1 MSLAGMP
8 SKTKGK
14 APKGKAAKDA
24 LENLKKENE
33 HLLKQN
39 HLLKKQVRKLQ
50 RDNAALRA
58 GASRRVMVDSD
69 EEGYQKRF
77 SDSEE
82 EQ

>member
-8 SKTKGK
+8 SKPKGK

-39 HLLKKQVRKLQ
+39 DLLKKQVRQLQ

-58 GASRRVMVDSD
+58 GASRRVVGDSD
-69 EEGYQKRF
+69 DEGYKVDF
-77 SDSEE
+77 SSSEE